1 MSLIDS
7 KIDPNGLLEY
17 SVVFTDRS
25 LNHMSQSF
33 QDVMRGLNHGL
44 TNVYGAASCI
54 IVPGGG
60 TFAME
65 SVARQFAR
73 NESVLIIRNGWFSY
87 RWTQIFDQGNTTNHA
102 EVARAIPSNTSAEQQ
117 FAPMPVDSICQEIR
131 TNKPRLVV
139 GPQVET
145 SAGLL
150 LPDNYIKQVAEA
162 AHEAG
167 AIFVLDCVAAGALW
181 VDMRS
186 LGVDVLITAPQ
197 KGWTATP
204 CAGVIMLSELAIA
217 RLSETESD
225 SFALDLKRWDGIMR
239 AYLNGGHAYHATLPT
254 DGLATFHQA
263 YLEMVDI
270 GIDSLKA
277 RQIKLGVS
285 VRNMMNEFGFKSL
298 AADGFQSPTVVV
310 CHTTRDDLKNGSA
323 FAAAGLQIAAG
334 VPLQCGESDDLK
346 TFRIGLFGIDKLMNE
361 DRTLTHLRDCLKK
374 IT

>member
-204 CAGVIMLSELAIA
+204 CAGVVMLSELAIA

-254 DGLATFHQA
+254 DGLATFYQA

>member
-254 DGLATFHQA
+254 DGLATFYQA

>member
-1 MSLIDS
+1 MSLIHS
-7 KIDPNGLLEY
+7 KIDPTGLLEY

-204 CAGVIMLSELAIA
+204 CAGVVMLSELAIA

-254 DGLATFHQA
+254 DGLATFYQA

>member
-1 MSLIDS
+1 MSLIHS

-186 LGVDVLITAPQ
+186 LGVDVPITAPQ

-204 CAGVIMLSELAIA
+204 CAGVVMLSELAIA

-225 SFALDLKRWDGIMR
+225 SFALDLKRWDGIMS

-254 DGLATFHQA
+254 DGLATFYQA

-334 VPLQCGESDDLK
+334 VPLQCGESEDLK